1 MIVVSF
7 GGHDINDDENYRTWL
22 TASGQTPAEMEPQL
36 VGRTGAPA
44 VIGGVVTPPR
54 FLMLHT
60 TLLVQTSASTK
71 RELQQQWY
79 AWFITDSTQS
89 LIIADDD
96 GQNQRYVEAMPF
108 SIVHEE
114 DGDGLTLL
122 TTLAIDGDV
131 MWRAVTPTTYSWN
144 ITSSG
149 ETLEVVNGD
158 PAVNDDAY
166 PVITITP
173 RDYATGI
180 NPYRRFAAVGWR
192 ATQPATNYPT
202 DIVNDGLDTQIASTN
217 FADAQGDDIRVYVDG
232 VEVDYWLDGANTATT
247 KIWANINW
255 QAGQTG
261 TLAAS
266 MGTGAVSTV
275 TVNEEITNWPESGL
289 LLIDSEVFAYTG
301 KVNSTKTFSGV
312 TRASRGTTA
321 ATHDADDAV
330 TWVQHEIWIEYGD
343 AGKAA
348 IVPDDDYKPIFTLSS
363 STNGSWDYD
372 DFFVS
377 NGGIWS
383 VTLRSGAW
391 ALETLGNGN
400 AMPYG
405 GNQGTS
411 YLGVT
416 GTSCAEI
423 GQGSSVGE
431 AVKTAIGGAWRL
443 YNPCG
448 ISAANYQNG
457 EFWHGRSDWFR
468 AYVKSGAALATTNY
482 TIAPSTNSTWNAW
495 SQNVTGLA
503 AGTQLVALTL
513 EGFASSA
520 YAMRVECADVTVTL
534 NSSYTPLVV
543 IGAEEQTYRL
553 QPTLTNQ
560 TTEES
565 LTVDTALDVD
575 EAIEIDV
582 EHHQVTLPDGS
593 DAYNA
598 VEAVG
603 GVRRWLLRL
612 QAGSN
617 TLEYTESGV
626 VEVDVD
632 ISFERRYRV

>member
-131 MWRAVTPTTYSWN
+131 MWRAVTATTYNWN

-247 KIWANINW
+247 KVWANINW

-321 ATHDADDAV
+321 ATHDAADAV

-343 AGKAA
+343 AGKSA
-348 IVPDDDYKPIFTLSS
+348 IVPDDDYKPMFLLT

-372 DFFVS
+372 EFASLASSSSISRRTGSWLYARYDY
-377 NGGIWS
+377 I
-383 VTLRSGAW
+383 
-391 ALETLGNGN
+391 
-400 AMPYG
+400 YG
-405 GNQGTS
+405 GNQAAS
-411 YLGVT
+411 ANPYVELGLK
-416 GTSCAEI
+416 SPAW
-423 GQGSSVGE
+423 VGVPKMLLDNCLWLLGN
-431 AVKTAIGGAWRL
+431 A
-443 YNPCG
+443 CG
-448 ISAANYQNG
+448 ISAVNFQNG
-457 EFWHGRSDWFR
+457 EFYHGRTDWWR
-468 AYVKSGAALATTNY
+468 AGVYGDAALLYSIPA
-482 TIAPSTNSTWNAW
+482 STNNTWNAW
-495 SQNVTGLA
+495 SQNITSLAVSQVSLHMTGWW
-503 AGTQLVALTL
+503 
-513 EGFASSA
+513 SSS

-598 VEAVG
+598 VEAVE